1 MLTQTR
7 SAPPC
12 QLHREEHHV
21 DAEETQPGESPGD
34 QSTAVAQDD
43 DAVADERAATDAPA
57 QPVSTQGDQDP
68 TTSSDAPAKAATSPE
83 AVAAPV
89 EVPRRDLKLVLT
101 LQPKSDPG
109 YHALLA
115 LGAEGC
121 DPLFRSLDVDS
132 LPAVLDEVPALV
144 AEAQAHWQ
152 SQPRY
157 PKATPPARPTTAPKR
172 AGSAAKPSP
181 PDDMSEPEAPPQG
194 TTAEP
199 AKAAESRPAGGARQP
214 GDAQTREPSPDADP
228 KPSSAGQLP
237 LFG

>member
-1 MLTQTR
+1 MD
-7 SAPPC
+7 S
-12 QLHREEHHV
+12 
-21 DAEETQPGESPGD
+21 EETQPEQTPSDSP
-34 QSTAVAQDD
+34 SAVAQNDD
-43 DAVADERAATDAPA
+43 GAADKRAATDAPG
-57 QPVSTQGDQDP
+57 QPAAMQGDQEP
-68 TTSSDAPAKAATSPE
+68 TTASDAPAKAATSPE

-89 EVPRRDLKLVLT
+89 DVPRRTLKLVLT
-101 LQPKSDPG
+101 LQPKPDPG

-121 DPLFRSLDVDS
+121 DPLFRSLDVES
-132 LPAVLDEVPALV
+132 LPAVLDEVPTLV

-172 AGSAAKPSP
+172 VGSAAKPSP
-181 PDDMSEPEAPPQG
+181 PIDMSKPEAPRQG
-194 TTAEP
+194 ASAEP
-199 AKAAESRPAGGARQP
+199 AKAADSRPAGGARQS

-228 KPSSAGQLP
+228 KSSSAGQLP